1 MENFRSY
8 IKDFFDLEVLKF
20 LGLPSLAFDAF
31 LKSSGVEIEL
41 VHCRRMVQ
49 MLEAGLKGGV
59 RYFDIIIQHY

>member
-41 VHCRRMVQ
+41 VHVDVWFKC
-49 MLEAGLKGGV
+49 
-59 RYFDIIIQHY
+59 